1 MVLVLL
7 LGIADLIAAFLLVNP
22 GVFVT
27 IAFIF
32 GVLHLIKGISSIIG
46 GLLSGFFFEFMGAID
61 LLTGLCLLFTF
72 EIPYLWIPLAIKG
85 IYSVVTG
92 L

>member
-1 MVLVLL
+1 MVVVLL

-46 GLLSGFFFEFMGAID
+46 GIISGFFFEFMGAID
-61 LLTGLCLLFTF
+61 LLTGICLIFVWD
-72 EIPYLWIPLAIKG
+72 IPYLWIPLAIKG
-85 IYSVVTG
+85 LYSVVTG
-92 L
+92 I